1 MAALSLHCPPV
12 LHTMSVSAEL
22 ECGIC
27 LTLPLGEVHQCHE
40 GHCYCV
46 DCWNRLDPRR
56 CPECRQPVPEAN
68 RCRAAER
75 AIAALEASCD
85 HCGEVMTRGLTAAHM
100 HVCPQR
106 PTPCAAGAVGC
117 GWSGLVAEQAAHEAA
132 CPFAICLRV
141 IEPLQAQHQL
151 LQAQC
156 DRLQVH
162 NQQLQQQVVALLP
175 LASRMRAL
183 EGDAEAT
190 VWGGQRQRQ
199 RLGPAPHAAP
209 SHECRLDWRVVHLEP
224 SPQMGLAEAVAT
236 LRAQVAVAQ
245 VAEAACRRVA
255 DLCLEEGN
263 RQPAADAGVLVATVA
278 AMQAHPQAV
287 GVQEYGCQAL
297 SNVCWGSDAAGLVRK
312 WCAAEAG
319 VLEAVTAAMHA
330 HPQAA
335 GVQEMGCAVL
345 HSVSWGSDAAA
356 LARRQRAAEAGAFE
370 AVVAAMQAHPQ
381 LAGVQMQGCIALS
394 NVSYGDDIAA
404 PARRQ
409 HAVEAGGRGA
419 AAVALWAHP
428 GDAEVQRMGQYVGQL
443 LADRV
448 QWFE

>member
-1 MAALSLHCPPV
+1 MPPSKRRSRSPHFPVTLALGTLLLAKAQSLAP
-12 LHTMSVSAEL
+12 
-22 ECGIC
+22 
-27 LTLPLGEVHQCHE
+27 HQTF
-40 GHCYCV
+40 
-46 DCWNRLDPRR
+46 R
-56 CPECRQPVPEAN
+56 
-68 RCRAAER
+68 
-75 AIAALEASCD
+75 S
-85 HCGEVMTRGLTAAHM
+85 
-100 HVCPQR
+100 
-106 PTPCAAGAVGC
+106 
-117 GWSGLVAEQAAHEAA
+117 
-132 CPFAICLRV
+132 
-141 IEPLQAQHQL
+141 
-151 LQAQC
+151 
-156 DRLQVH
+156 
-162 NQQLQQQVVALLP
+162 VVAPVVASSLAQSLGVAHGTVPTTFLP
-175 LASRMRAL
+175 A
-183 EGDAEAT
+183 
-190 VWGGQRQRQ
+190 
-199 RLGPAPHAAP
+199 
-209 SHECRLDWRVVHLEP
+209 RVLFQYP
-224 SPQMGLAEAVAT
+224 
-236 LRAQVAVAQ
+236 
-245 VAEAACRRVA
+245 
-255 DLCLEEGN
+255 DLCFEEGN

-319 VLEAVTAAMHA
+319 VLEAVAAAMHA
-330 HPQAA
+330 HPLAA

-370 AVVAAMQAHPQ
+370 VVVAAMQAHPQ

-394 NVSYGDDIAA
+394 NVSYGDDVAA

-448 QWFE
+448 PH